1 MIGLIVRS
9 KSQTEVC
16 ATTTYKNAGDLLQV
30 AFEVNLGNQRR
41 TAPASLTLVVANAS
55 ASCSIL
61 LLRGGGLR
69 LRRLLPITPIEPV
82 HAAGGIDQFLLAGKE
97 GMTGGADFYADVASV
112 RRAGNKGVTAG
123 AMHAHFVVS
132 GMNSWF
138 HMGSNLDPNH

>member
-97 GMTGGADFYADVASV
+97 GMTSRTNFDMQISLAGRTGLESLATG
-112 RRAGNKGVTAG
+112 AGNGYLLIFRVNSRL
-123 AMHAHFVVS
+123 HFIS
-132 GMNSWF
+132 R
-138 HMGSNLDPNH
+138 LL